1 MYARFALTLRWV
13 VTDYLIQPSQSSKGT
28 SSPAFTSVVSSFVSC
43 FSIYHLCLSLC
54 FCYSVFYTP
63 EPASY
68 LLSYNIFI
76 KSKMVGKLLGLAL
89 AALGAVATLVEKDV
103 TVAQSGNTLTIGGV
117 STGEIIIIQT
127 NAGGSAQWTNVNPAI
142 ATGGQTHVVT
152 VGGTSLVFNPS
163 SIQAA
168 IGDIVEFHY
177 LAKNHSTTQSS
188 FAKPC
193 VNAHQFDAGFVPNP
207 TGMSPPPMIR
217 VQVNT
222 TTPTCKQ

>member
-1 MYARFALTLRWV
+1 
-13 VTDYLIQPSQSSKGT
+13 
-28 SSPAFTSVVSSFVSC
+28 
-43 FSIYHLCLSLC
+43 
-54 FCYSVFYTP
+54 
-63 EPASY
+63 
-68 LLSYNIFI
+68 
-76 KSKMVGKLLGLAL
+76 MVGKLLGLAL

-142 ATGGQTHVVT
+142 ATGGKTHVVT
-152 VGGTSLVFNPS
+152 VGGATLTYNPS
-163 SIQAA
+163 SITAA

-188 FAKPC
+188 FNTPC
-193 VNAHQFDAGFVPNP
+193 VNAHQFDTGFMPNP
-207 TGMSPPPMIR
+207 TGMDPPPMIR

-222 TTPTCKQ
+222 TSPTCK